1 MRLKG
6 RVALI
11 TRAGEDI
18 GAAVAKRFAK
28 EGALVAVN
36 ESSLSTA
43 ERIAHII
50 KKEKGIAFPVKGDVC
65 NRERVDSMI
74 KQIIEKWDRIDILVN
89 NITIRQDEPFLNMAF
104 KTWKEIIEIHLD
116 GCFNTTQSVARHMP
130 TNHYGRI
137 VNILAD
143 QNVDIISKNESAN
156 SMTANSGIKGMTYA
170 LAKELGRYG
179 ITVNCVIPEFID
191 TEMLRNSV
199 RPEGLYRED
208 LKKLSASLVP
218 LGRLGR
224 PEEVANLALFLAS
237 EEASFING
245 QVINVKGGP

>member
-18 GAAVAKRFAK
+18 GAAVARRFAK
-28 EGALVAVN
+28 EGALVAVY

-65 NRERVDSMI
+65 DREEVDSMI
-74 KQIIEKWDRIDILVN
+74 KQIVEKWDRIDILIN
-89 NITIRQDEPFLNMAF
+89 NIAIRQDEPFLNMAF
-104 KTWKEIIEIHLD
+104 KTWQEIIEIHLN
-116 GCFNTTQSVARHMP
+116 GCFNTIQSVARHMP
-130 TNHYGRI
+130 ANQYGRI

-143 QNVDIISKNESAN
+143 QNIDMISKNESAN

-208 LKKLSASLVP
+208 LRPALSTDKLSTSKADREDARYSRH
-218 LGRLGR
+218 GNHRR
-224 PEEVANLALFLAS
+224 S
-237 EEASFING
+237 E
-245 QVINVKGGP
+245 